1 MNMQFFDKNPDR
13 FRIFFALLVFVLL
26 SLAGVSIF
34 RFASSPTDENIFRTS
49 PSDLYVT
56 RSIPAQLIK
65 QQNLKEGF
73 TDTQVDSIH
82 VGDLILNINDR
93 LMSRAKQLQR
103 LLNKIP
109 EDSLLNIFIFRPSQS
124 AGFTYLVRRGDIPDS
139 SFRDIPATV
148 YISDVTPG
156 GASDRAGL
164 QVGDLIYKINNLR
177 FKDEREAQ
185 KILLGGK
192 SGNTLAYDVI
202 RKNKTLT
209 LSITLANIG
218 IRLSALALILSGL
231 AFMALGI
238 FVGITRPEF
247 KAARLMGLSFVSLG
261 FFLTI
266 FLPYIVDRF
275 LPNDTFLAIRHI
287 FVLFC
292 VFFSF
297 PFWLH
302 MCHYFPIEREELQK
316 RRWIRYTSY
325 GIAALFFLLTIST
338 GNIRFVPI
346 GILLLLL
353 FNNIQ
358 FFFRKER
365 SEEYKKF
372 HRTIFRA
379 SIIVASSIGIM
390 FLGLIIMNY
399 LKQSGYQPPI
409 SPLFFNQFFSGYFG
423 TLLMLIPFSY
433 LYTIGHYRLLNLDL
447 RVKRNI
453 QYQIVSVLWNTFIIV
468 FAFKAI
474 FYLSTIPLDLPNI
487 KIQGSFLEIIDQPM
501 SPQEQHQTEKLAMI
515 FLGLIFIW
523 GLVKFRRSGQR
534 YIDRKFDRAQ
544 FDYRKAANELAEV
557 MSTHITMMSLA
568 NGIAEK
574 LLAVMQIQR
583 IGVMFFK
590 DESHYCCSIAKNMP
604 TEQWQQLSQH
614 FDQETIQ
621 TIKHQ
626 SPDFRYTL
634 EVLPENL
641 QSSLEAHLFKHLL
654 PIRSKDKLVGIILIG
669 EKLSETPFNKDDLM
683 FLTTIGK
690 QAAVAI
696 ENAFLYNELAEQE
709 RLKHELNIAR
719 RIQLASLPQLT
730 PIVKGLDIAGISIPA
745 QEVGGDFYDYLTNDD
760 SKITIIVGDVSGK
773 GTSAALYMSKIQGIM
788 RSLNDFNLSPAELLT
803 KANRLLVKD
812 LEKQSFITAMSA
824 EFDTNAHK
832 IRLARAGHSPLYHY
846 CAATQKV
853 HIHIPKG
860 IGLGL
865 TSSDTFVATIEETEL
880 AYHIG
885 DVFVLITDGI
895 TEAQNPQRNEFGE
908 ELLIDL
914 LLINNRNSAKRLRD
928 SIISA
933 VNQFAD
939 TMPQYDD
946 LTVVVVKVTE

>member
-1 MNMQFFDKNPDR
+1 MQYFDKNPNR

-26 SLAGVSIF
+26 SLAAVSIF
-34 RFASSPTDENIFRTS
+34 RFASSPTDENVFRTA
-49 PSDLYVT
+49 PSDLYIT
-56 RSIPAQLIK
+56 QPIPAQLLK
-65 QQNLKEGF
+65 QKSLKDRPA
-73 TDTQVDSIH
+73 DTKPDSIH

-93 LMSRAKQLQR
+93 LMSRSKQLHR
-103 LLNKIP
+103 FLAKIP
-109 EDSLLNIFIFRPSQS
+109 ADSLLNILIFRPTQS

-139 SFRDIPATV
+139 SFRDIPASV

-164 QVGDLIYKINNLR
+164 QVGDLIYRINNLR

-209 LSITLANIG
+209 LSITLANVG
-218 IRLSALALILSGL
+218 IRLSALVLILTGL
-231 AFMALGI
+231 AFMGLGI
-238 FVGITRPEF
+238 FVGIARPEF

-261 FFLTI
+261 FFLSI
-266 FLPYIVDRF
+266 FLPYITDRY
-275 LPNDTFLAIRHI
+275 LPDNTFLMIRHI
-287 FVLFC
+287 FVLLC
-292 VFFSF
+292 VYFSF

-302 MCHYFPIEREELQK
+302 MCHYFPIEREELRK

-325 GIAALFFLLTIST
+325 GIATLFFLLTLGS
-338 GNIRFVPI
+338 GDMRFFPI
-346 GILLLLL
+346 GILLLML
-353 FNNIQ
+353 FNTIR

-372 HRTIFRA
+372 NRIIFRA
-379 SIIVASSIGIM
+379 SIIIMSGMGIM
-390 FLGLIIMNY
+390 LLGLIATIY
-399 LKQSGYQPPI
+399 LKQSGYHPPI
-409 SPLFFNQFFSGYFG
+409 SPNFFNQFFSGYFG
-423 TLLMLIPFSY
+423 ILLMLIPFSY

-453 QYQIVSVLWNTFIIV
+453 QYQFVSIFWNALIVVL
-468 FAFKAI
+468 AI
-474 FYLSTIPLDLPNI
+474 KVLFYLPGVPLDLPNI
-487 KIQGSFLEIIDQPM
+487 KIQGSFIEIIDQPM
-501 SPQEQHQTEKLAMI
+501 APEDQQQAEKLAMI
-515 FLGLIFIW
+515 FIGLAFIW

-557 MSTHITMMSLA
+557 MSAHITMTSLA

-574 LLAVMQIQR
+574 LLDIMQIQR

-590 DESHYCCSIAKNMP
+590 DESNCCCSIVKGMP
-604 TEQWQQLSQH
+604 TDQWQRLSQEI
-614 FDQETIQ
+614 DRQIVQ
-621 TIKHQ
+621 TIRSQ
-626 SPDFRYTL
+626 SPDYRYTL
-634 EVLPENL
+634 EVLPETL
-641 QSSLEAHLFKHLL
+641 QTALEAHLFKHLL

-669 EKLSETPFNKDDLM
+669 EKRSETPFNKDDLM

-719 RIQLASLPQLT
+719 RIQLASLPQVT
-730 PIVKGLDIAGISIPA
+730 PVVKGLDIAGISIPA

-760 SKITIIVGDVSGK
+760 SKITIIIGDVSGK
-773 GTSAALYMSKIQGIM
+773 GTSAALYMSKVQGIM

-824 EFDTNAHK
+824 EFDTNSHK

-846 CAATQKV
+846 SAATRKV
-853 HIHIPKG
+853 HLHTPKG

-865 TSSDTFVATIEETEL
+865 TTTDTFVSTIEEAEL
-880 AYHIG
+880 TYHVG
-885 DVFVLITDGI
+885 DIFVFITDGI
-895 TEAQNPQRNEFGE
+895 TEAQNPLWLEFGE
-908 ELLIDL
+908 QPLIDL
-914 LLINNRNSAKRLRD
+914 LLANNEQGAKRLRD

-933 VNQFAD
+933 VNQYAE

-946 LTVVVVKVTE
+946 LTVVVVKVTA